1 MSARTSGITLF
12 RIVHLASSWTVMY
25 QIWVNSPQTYYRTNA
40 SFCNLS
46 TRKFSLYAKG
56 WFCWTQ
62 QTLCLDSLYFL
73 PGLFLHI
80 HTHIF
85 LSAFQSKRL
94 PLVVAWACVVEAV
107 VECQS
112 QVPKGYRECRQL
124 ENSLRE
130 WMKGEKSWIIA
141 RATLLTGVHLRAKLV
156 FSQTS
161 DLHRNVVIIYYY
173 N

>member
-1 MSARTSGITLF
+1 MLGFSTSSITLF

-25 QIWVNSPQTYYRTNA
+25 QIWVNSPQTYYRRNA
-40 SFCNLS
+40 SFCNVS
-46 TRKFSLYAKG
+46 TQTFSLYAKG

-80 HTHIF
+80 HTHIS

-94 PLVVAWACVVEAV
+94 PLVVAWACVVEVV
-107 VECQS
+107 VESQS
-112 QVPKGYRECRQL
+112 QVPKGYQECRQL

-130 WMKGEKSWIIA
+130 WMKGEKSWIISSCDFVDG
-141 RATLLTGVHLRAKLV
+141 RPPK
-156 FSQTS
+156 S
-161 DLHRNVVIIYYY
+161 
-173 N
+173 